1 MDIFFR
7 NKLLVRIA
15 FLLVVLNICSI
26 GFIWWRSLQVEDH
39 RPPKKSVEEI
49 TAILKEEL
57 QLTEQQQEQLKA
69 IREDFFQKESVLS
82 ALIRSQRDSM
92 NAEMFN
98 AHTDTIQVK
107 AIARRVAEN
116 EYQMELYR
124 LAQANQLKTIC
135 TPQQWLKFEGLVKEI
150 RDYFQ
155 PRKKK

>member
-7 NKLLVRIA
+7 NKLLVRLV
-15 FLLVVLNICSI
+15 FLLVLLNIFSI
-26 GFIWWRSLQVEDH
+26 GFIWWRSLQGDDS
-39 RPPKKSVEEI
+39 RPPRKSVEEI

-57 QLTEQQQEQLKA
+57 QLTEQQQAQLKV
-69 IREDFFQKESVLS
+69 IREDFFRKEIVLS

-92 NAEMFN
+92 NTEMFN
-98 AHTDTIQVK
+98 AHTDTVHVK
-107 AIARRVAEN
+107 EIAQRVAQN

-135 TPQQWLKFEGLVKEI
+135 TPQQLIKFEGLVKEI

-155 PRKKK
+155 PRKKI